1 MLAMWQDPKLVR
13 KVRAEPY
20 TRWGVRYSVV
30 LDRVVKT
37 EPLSVRGLPAT
48 VSGGMFGWFPV
59 WHHLTSFTER
69 APIIESSQ
77 SQAQRDA
84 DDAAP
89 RYVINIAYPPTGEE
103 APFTTRGTYRV
114 KKVLAG
120 ACKSFGLD
128 FERYDFCAL
137 SWLLFRIFF

>member
-1 MLAMWQDPKLVR
+1 MVFFSFFKRPGREDGTVVCKRTSCNSLRGYAWMLP
-13 KVRAEPY
+13 
-20 TRWGVRYSVV
+20 S
-30 LDRVVKT
+30 
-37 EPLSVRGLPAT
+37 
-48 VSGGMFGWFPV
+48 
-59 WHHLTSFTER
+59 LTPCLTLFTER
-69 APIIESSQ
+69 ACIIKSSQ
-77 SQAQRDA
+77 SQAQCDM

-137 SWLLFRIFF
+137 SWLLFRIFFLTRLRLVLV